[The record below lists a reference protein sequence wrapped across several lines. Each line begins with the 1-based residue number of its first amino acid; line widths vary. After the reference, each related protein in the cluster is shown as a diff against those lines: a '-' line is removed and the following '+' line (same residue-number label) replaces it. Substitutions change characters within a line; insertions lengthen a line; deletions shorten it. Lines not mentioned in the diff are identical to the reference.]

1 MIFASSF
8 SGFGSIATAIILEFK
23 YLTKKERKIIIL
35 YILNHIILEKLNF
48 TSWLCLLHSWQVDLC
63 LVVRGDP
70 YTQSQQPMKL
80 KKNRKVK
87 KAEAQSFKKLQITQ
101 SYRLC
106 KETNKL
112 RTLFMCKWISI
123 PRKFVRETRGIVL
136 IQFRSKHC
144 SRYQP
149 DFGKF
154 ADKTFMLAC
163 NSWSSR

>member
-23 YLTKKERKIIIL
+23 YLTKKERKN
-35 YILNHIILEKLNF
+35 YNF
-48 TSWLCLLHSWQVDLC
+48 VYFESYNFREVELHLVALPASFLTSWSVSSSSWRSL
-63 LVVRGDP
+63 
-70 YTQSQQPMKL
+70 YTIPTTNET
-80 KKNRKVK
+80 KKNRKIK

>member
-80 KKNRKVK
+80 KKIEKLKRLKHSLLRK
-87 KAEAQSFKKLQITQ
+87 FKITK